1 MYPTE
6 IAVIPAVTEGNTST
20 TAASPTM
27 SPTACAT
34 EISPHT
40 SPQDRRS
47 TWSTTIADIGEYAM
61 LIVAWQIVHQIAI
74 EATECWKPR
83 TTCAAPPVTS
93 PMKMV
98 TDLLSAPT
106 HRSE

>member
-1 MYPTE
+1 M
-6 IAVIPAVTEGNTST
+6 AVIPAVTDGNTRT
-20 TAASPTM
+20 TAARPMM

-61 LIVAWQIVHQIAI
+61 LIVAWQSVHQMAI
-74 EATECWKPR
+74 PRMECW
-83 TTCAAPPVTS
+83 
-93 PMKMV
+93 
-98 TDLLSAPT
+98 
-106 HRSE
+106 